1 MLFSNI
7 INFCCKLGIAMWFG
21 KVSLHKCFIDI
32 SKIEYFK
39 GLLSCN
45 VFVASLGLQSIF
57 NTYFIL
63 WNMHPD
69 SIV

>member
-1 MLFSNI
+1 
-7 INFCCKLGIAMWFG
+7 MWFG

-45 VFVASLGLQSIF
+45 VFVVSLGLQSIF

>member
-7 INFCCKLGIAMWFG
+7 IFFVAKLGIALWFG
-21 KVSLHKCFIDI
+21 KVSLHNCYFDF

-45 VFVASLGLQSIF
+45 IFVASLGLKSF
-57 NTYFIL
+57 LIL
-63 WNMHPD
+63 ILYYEMC
-69 SIV
+69 I